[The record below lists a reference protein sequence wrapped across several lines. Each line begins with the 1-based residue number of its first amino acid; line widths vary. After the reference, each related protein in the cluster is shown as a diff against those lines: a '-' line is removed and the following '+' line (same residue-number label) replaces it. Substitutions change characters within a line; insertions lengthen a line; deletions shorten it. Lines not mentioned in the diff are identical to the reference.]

1 MSNLKI
7 TLQDLCIFCLTLEH
21 KYANEKNKICD
32 VDEETRMV
40 KGEGM
45 KRRMRNADKLEK
57 KEKLYIIGDIIS
69 ERVRVCTRNFSIFRF
84 FSFFFAINSLLSGKN
99 IHLKEKNEKEQDTR

>member
-1 MSNLKI
+1 MNLKI

-21 KYANEKNKICD
+21 KYASEKNKICD
-32 VDEETRMV
+32 VDEETRME

-84 FSFFFAINSLLSGKN
+84 FPFFSLLTASCQ
-99 IHLKEKNEKEQDTR
+99 EKIFV

>member
-1 MSNLKI
+1 MKAKNSNNKEGLEQKKKRTYQFEVGIAVISNLKI

-21 KYANEKNKICD
+21 KHANEKNKICD
-32 VDEETRMV
+32 VDQETRME

-57 KEKLYIIGDIIS
+57 KKNYILQ
-69 ERVRVCTRNFSIFRF
+69 
-84 FSFFFAINSLLSGKN
+84 AI
-99 IHLKEKNEKEQDTR
+99 

>member
-1 MSNLKI
+1 M
-7 TLQDLCIFCLTLEH
+7 FCLTLEH

-57 KEKLYIIGDIIS
+57 KKNYI
-69 ERVRVCTRNFSIFRF
+69 
-84 FSFFFAINSLLSGKN
+84 L
-99 IHLKEKNEKEQDTR
+99 